1 MIYAVHHEKIKS
13 LQNYLQ
19 VNNIVNNVYVKML
32 IQVKFMKYAV

>member
-1 MIYAVHHEKIKS
+1 MIHAVRHENIKS

-32 IQVKFMKYAV
+32 IQEKFMNYVV